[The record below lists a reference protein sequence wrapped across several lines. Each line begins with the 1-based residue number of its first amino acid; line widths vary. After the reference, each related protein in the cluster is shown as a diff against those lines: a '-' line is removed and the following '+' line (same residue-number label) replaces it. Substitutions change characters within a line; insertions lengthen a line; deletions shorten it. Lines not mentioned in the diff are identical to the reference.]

1 MVPNIF
7 GETLWFMGVHGA
19 QAYLIFK
26 SFVLIFLPFQVAEQL
41 KFDLNHVLTT
51 KIDFINNPV
60 YHDNIILEDN
70 IRSDWFEYSFHLVPP
85 TSSLSYL
92 QLRYCCDTGQTFGG
106 LLEYMK
112 NCNILK
118 IVTHVKFVFSRF
130 EGFSFTHASIMMIF
144 SRMNLGTVVVN
155 PTIGL
160 IRWGQYDENTSP
172 CILCI
177 IFTPAID
184 TSE

>member
-1 MVPNIF
+1 MI
-7 GETLWFMGVHGA
+7 
-19 QAYLIFK
+19 
-26 SFVLIFLPFQVAEQL
+26 
-41 KFDLNHVLTT
+41 DLN
-51 KIDFINNPV
+51 
-60 YHDNIILEDN
+60 
-70 IRSDWFEYSFHLVPP
+70 SFHLVPP

-92 QLRYCCDTGQTFGG
+92 QLKYCCDTGQTFGG

-160 IRWGQYDENTSP
+160 IRWGQYENTSP

-184 TSE
+184 TSELSGTSLGWEWHDWGFVIFLTSFGHEKILTGDKEMYLSWYSWKPCGGIS